1 MVTCSFDELTVL
13 HLLRGATW
21 PAIQTGP
28 VKTSLCF
35 RNSSPNWQLERSCRS
50 ESVGSFGKC
59 WQHVSRTTGM
69 TVEVARCSWG
79 SFFEKPLHNPC
90 AQANQCTCRLNE
102 HFVCE
107 TAILQMLEAIAWPAN
122 KHKYAFLSFLT
133 SSAGRAYMGSASGI
147 LAKNECKN

>member
-50 ESVGSFGKC
+50 KQVSSFDKRS
-59 WQHVSRTTGM
+59 QDVNRTTGI
-69 TVEVARCSWG
+69 TAEAARCSWAT
-79 SFFEKPLHNPC
+79 FFEKLLYSCCTQPNWS
-90 AQANQCTCRLNE
+90 TCRLNN
-102 HFVCE
+102 HFCLWDSNFAGDGMRNVARKPSQ
-107 TAILQMLEAIAWPAN
+107 TNMGLVAT
-122 KHKYAFLSFLT
+122 LT
-133 SSAGRAYMGSASGI
+133 CPLCLWRPYSSDSSDGSCC
-147 LAKNECKN
+147 L